1 MATTARQGPAPS
13 SHTEKDPMT
22 ESITTPVALPTCAPI
37 SQRREPR
44 LLASTGEPVIIVLSP
59 DASPADIEH
68 IIARVEESGRQV
80 HLSTGTERTIIGV
93 IGPDD
98 PDLQD
103 MFETMTHVESVH
115 RITKPYK
122 LVSREFRPGGSI
134 INVGYG
140 VSVGGNEL
148 SVMAG
153 PCSIE
158 NEDHIVQTAH
168 AVKAAGANI
177 LRGGAY
183 KPRTSPYAFRGLGE
197 PGLEFLATAGRITG
211 MPVVTEL
218 MSVRDIDAVGKYAD
232 IIQVGARNMQN
243 FILLDEVG
251 KSKKPVLLKRAM
263 SGQIEEWL
271 LAAEYI
277 LAQGNPNV
285 ILCERGIRTFE
296 TAYRNT
302 FDVNAIPLVKELSH
316 LPVIGDPSHGTG
328 KAGLV
333 EPVAKAAIAAG
344 ADGLMIEVHP
354 SPEHALSDG
363 AQSLTFENF
372 TSMMRSVSLIAQAVG
387 RSLPGVHAY
396 AG

>member
-1 MATTARQGPAPS
+1 M
-13 SHTEKDPMT
+13 
-22 ESITTPVALPTCAPI
+22 
-37 SQRREPR
+37 
-44 LLASTGEPVIIVLSP
+44 IIVLSP

-122 LVSREFRPGGSI
+122 LVSREFRPGGSV

-328 KAGLV
+328 KVGLV